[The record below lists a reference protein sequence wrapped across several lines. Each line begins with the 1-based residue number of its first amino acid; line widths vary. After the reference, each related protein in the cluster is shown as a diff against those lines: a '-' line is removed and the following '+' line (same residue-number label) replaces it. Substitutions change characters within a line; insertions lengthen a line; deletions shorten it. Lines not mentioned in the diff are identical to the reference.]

1 MKWTKTGGKLGFVL
15 ASLLVLTACTDV
27 EEQPEK
33 NTNMQTPN
41 QSTVPAQ
48 ATNNQL
54 SNDYYR
60 ALIVDGK
67 YQPSKNRGV
76 SLSLNSSINMKDFES
91 GLLEVAKG
99 VFPTDQYFFQEGQYI
114 DAETAT
120 SWLSRQSEENPNG
133 LNPAEN
139 GENDPS
145 KRVPI
150 YLDQILEQ
158 NFMVQTDAGYQL
170 GGIAIG
176 LAMNQIDYYSVKD
189 ENENFEFYEQ
199 NLDMAQVEERAK
211 EYGNKV
217 VSRLREIS
225 GLESIPITVGIFVQA
240 PQDSLAGGVYRF
252 EGLSQEGGEVTEWV
266 PRNEEKVLFP
276 TEEESED
283 ASHFANFR
291 NQVQNFFPNLS
302 GITGIGHYR
311 NDQLLSLKIDVMT
324 QFYGETE
331 MIAFTQHITDAAT
344 QYLPENVQIEI
355 NIKSINGTEAFLARE
370 QGNQTFNFHIFD

>member
-27 EEQPEK
+27 EEQPET

-133 LNPAEN
+133 LNPAGN

-199 NLDMAQVEERAK
+199 DLDMAQVEERAK

-252 EGLSQEGGEVTEWV
+252 EGLSQEGGEVAEWV
-266 PRNEEKVLFP
+266 PRNEKKVLFP